1 MSASGQSK
9 GWLNSGDGD
18 GVDETLR
25 HSKCM
30 TRHIKY
36 CIISLSEAVGPNRHS
51 NGHCDGDGDGVGCI
65 ADGDGV
71 GCIANK
77 RLKHWTCII
86 TQLRYCGNKSV
97 DLRHSNGHCGD
108 GDVVGV
114 SVSVGIGVSVLVG
127 SGNETL

>member
-1 MSASGQSK
+1 MQSCSISQSSNYIRSGF
-9 GWLNSGDGD
+9 
-18 GVDETLR
+18 
-25 HSKCM
+25 
-30 TRHIKY
+30 
-36 CIISLSEAVGPNRHS
+36 LSNLLWV

-77 RLKHWTCII
+77 HWTCII

-97 DLRHSNGHCGD
+97 DLGHSNGHCGD
-108 GDVVGV
+108 GDGVGV
-114 SVSVGIGVSVLVG
+114 GVSVGIGVSVLVG